1 MSVYQLG
8 ETERLSAIITQE
20 SYVLLSKHP
29 SLSEPWSN
37 SSHLWAGVVT
47 SGNEVPDGKEPELQ
61 YYGVRTM
68 GFSIKAK
75 RQADPFTRM
84 SRAFCE
90 ESFPGQEGCCEDLT
104 HCGNCYAFCAQAGQY
119 HVTPQVFVSFDVM
132 SLSSCPD

>member
-75 RQADPFTRM
+75 GKQTLSQECLEP
-84 SRAFCE
+84 SVKRAFQARRAAVRTSHTVATAMPSVPKRGSTMSHHKCLYH
-90 ESFPGQEGCCEDLT
+90 LT
-104 HCGNCYAFCAQAGQY
+104 
-119 HVTPQVFVSFDVM
+119 
-132 SLSSCPD
+132 SCL